1 MNFRRLPF
9 IAALFLITLSAKAQH
24 EDHDHEHSRSE
35 IGLSNNA
42 VYNVSEKEAAYS
54 IHVHLIRTFEKHNN
68 FGIGIG
74 YERIF
79 DDHKH
84 NAVSVILM
92 YRPIEQFSINIAPG
106 IIWLDSQKNSLKPA
120 MHIEGLYEFE
130 LGHFHIGPL
139 IGVGFNTEDLHA
151 AVGLHLAVG
160 F

>member
-1 MNFRRLPF
+1 MNARLLTF
-9 IAALFLITLSAKAQH
+9 LMALIFFNIIATAQH
-24 EDHDHEHSRSE
+24 DGHDHEHSRNE

-42 VYNVSEKEAAYS
+42 VYNVSEKEVAYS
-54 IHVHLIRTFEKHNN
+54 IHVHFVRTFEKHDN
-68 FGIGIG
+68 FGMGIG

-84 NAVSVILM
+84 NAISAILM
-92 YRPIEQFSINIAPG
+92 YRPIEHFSINIAPG
-106 IIWLDSQKNSLKPA
+106 IIWLDSKENSLKPA

-139 IGVGFNTEDLHA
+139 VGVGFNTEDLHA

>member
-9 IAALFLITLSAKAQH
+9 IVALFLITICAKAQH
-24 EDHDHEHSRSE
+24 EDHDHEHPRNE

-42 VYNVSEKEAAYS
+42 VYNVSEKEVAYS
-54 IHVHLIRTFEKHNN
+54 IHVHFVRTFEKNDH
-68 FGIGIG
+68 FGLGIG

-84 NAVSVILM
+84 NALSAILM
-92 YRPIEQFSINIAPG
+92 YRPIEHFSINIAPG
-106 IIWLDSQKNSLKPA
+106 IIWLDSHKNSLKPA

-139 IGVGFNTEDLHA
+139 VGVGFNTEDLHA
-151 AVGLHLAVG
+151 AFGLHLALG